1 MTREQKYIEQL
12 KTLGIY
18 QPAFDPEIHT
28 LAIMEREHQ
37 RTLKRWHADGDSTD
51 SELYSVIVQQRRD
64 ILAHRDALGL
74 TPKALRRL
82 KSAVVPDDSGPV
94 DSQGG
99 SPAVSALLDTLRA
112 QAAAN
117 VSKSDRAHA

>member
-1 MTREQKYIEQL
+1 MTREQKYVEQL
-12 KTLGIY
+12 MALGIY

-37 RTLKRWHADGDSTD
+37 RTLKHEAGDSTD
-51 SELYSVIVQQRRD
+51 SDLYPVIVQQRRD

-82 KSAVVPDDSGPV
+82 KAGSIVPEDGGPV
-94 DSQGG
+94 DSMGG
-99 SPAVSALLDTLRA
+99 SPAVNALLDAIRV

-117 VSKSDRAHA
+117 AVSGSDT